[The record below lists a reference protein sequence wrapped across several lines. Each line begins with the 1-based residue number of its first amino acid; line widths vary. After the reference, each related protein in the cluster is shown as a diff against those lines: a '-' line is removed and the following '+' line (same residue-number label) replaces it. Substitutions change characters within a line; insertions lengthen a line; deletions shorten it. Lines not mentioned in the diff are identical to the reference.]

1 MKSIIALVVALL
13 PVLADA
19 QEGFTV
25 NFRLKGLGNNNIRV
39 YHQKNGKYKL
49 DTLKNSGMDL
59 VVWKGTTPE
68 PQIVRI
74 DVLDTTQ
81 FLYVGKAVALPP
93 QLSFMLTNSVIEVKG
108 NAKEAYAAV
117 VTGKDPDVQAY
128 ERFHRIDIPLSAET
142 WSIQQEMNKKMNA
155 RDTVGIGLMK
165 DRMNQLRKKNQ
176 ALRGEYIDNNPKA
189 FASLCML
196 QSMGLIFT
204 PEQMYYKFNNLDE
217 RLRTSATGV
226 SVLERIE
233 SNRNTAVGKPVIPI
247 RQKGLDG
254 EIVDVNSMKGK
265 VILIDFWGS
274 WCVPCRMSHP
284 SMKELYATYKDR
296 GFEIIGI
303 ANEIAGGPKP
313 METQLE
319 KWQKAIKEDGIQ
331 WQHILYDPALSDL
344 VKQYDI
350 MGYPTK
356 FLVGADGK
364 FLMRILGNSPQSHEM
379 LKKKLEELLPA
390 R

>member
-1 MKSIIALVVALL
+1 
-13 PVLADA
+13 
-19 QEGFTV
+19 
-25 NFRLKGLGNNNIRV
+25 
-39 YHQKNGKYKL
+39 
-49 DTLKNSGMDL
+49 
-59 VVWKGTTPE
+59 
-68 PQIVRI
+68 
-74 DVLDTTQ
+74 
-81 FLYVGKAVALPP
+81 
-93 QLSFMLTNSVIEVKG
+93 
-108 NAKEAYAAV
+108 
-117 VTGKDPDVQAY
+117 
-128 ERFHRIDIPLSAET
+128 
-142 WSIQQEMNKKMNA
+142 MNA

-165 DRMNQLRKKNQ
+165 EIMNQLRKKNQ

-204 PEQMYYKFNNLDE
+204 PEQMFYKFNNLDE

-254 EIVDVNSMKGK
+254 EIVDVNAMKGK
-265 VILIDFWGS
+265 VVLIDFWGS

-319 KWQKAIKEDGIQ
+319 KWKKAISEDGIE
-331 WQHILYDPALSDL
+331 WKHILYDPSIADL

-379 LKKKLEELLPA
+379 LKNKLEELLPA
-390 R
+390 K